1 MTTKVRPVVF
11 LDRDGTINVEA
22 GYIRNL
28 DELVLIKGAASA
40 IKRLNQNGIA
50 AVLVTNQSGA
60 ARGYYSED
68 HITKL
73 NSKLCQLLLKDG
85 AFLDA
90 MYYCPHL
97 PDAPVTDYKL
107 HCSCRKPQP
116 GLVERA
122 LKEHPDFDCIN
133 SFVVGDKATDI
144 ELARNC
150 GAKSVLVLTGYGAD
164 VVKGAYQFKI
174 TADFEAPS
182 IVEAVEWI
190 LTKTRQLR

>member
-1 MTTKVRPVVF
+1 MRPVVF
-11 LDRDGTINVEA
+11 LDRDGTINVET

-28 DELVLIKGAASA
+28 DDLVLIKGASNA

-68 HITKL
+68 HIAKL
-73 NSKLCQLLLKDG
+73 NAKLAQLLLDDG

-97 PDAPVTDYKL
+97 PDGLVIDYKR
-107 HCSCRKPQP
+107 HCHCRKPAP
-116 GLVERA
+116 GMVEKA
-122 LKEHPDFDCIN
+122 FMEHPDFDCTN
-133 SFVVGDKATDI
+133 SFVIGDKATDI

-150 GAKSVLVLTGYGAD
+150 GAKSVLVLTGFGAD
-164 VVKGAYQFKI
+164 VVKGTYQVKV
-174 TADFEAPS
+174 TADFQAPS
-182 IVEAVEWI
+182 IAEAVDWVLVNI
-190 LTKTRQLR
+190 L